1 MNEKKATNAFPRKRN
16 KTKERT
22 RKLTRTE
29 DVWTCISARARLE
42 SRTGCRVSSGRVLV
56 AAPWM
61 LHSPVGASKAA
72 DRRASTPRRAEN
84 QWENQDRTK
93 NRKTKK
99 LSDWSGNATRRNAAS
114 FLGSGKIFMHARTL
128 LIMTIIMIVIVIITM
143 FDKLL
148 LVDDFAWV
156 MQVMLDLVLK
166 TGSCHLALF
175 WWLTTQSSSTCSWCE
190 CVCVW
195 VLQAAWRQ
203 RD

>member
-1 MNEKKATNAFPRKRN
+1 MHQCTVA
-16 KTKERT
+16 
-22 RKLTRTE
+22 
-29 DVWTCISARARLE
+29 ARARLE

-128 LIMTIIMIVIVIITM
+128 LIMIVIVIITM

-190 CVCVW
+190 CVVCTHVCECVSVASCLKTARLIR
-195 VLQAAWRQ
+195 VLHIGWLLKRCENMSLTQF
-203 RD
+203 